1 MKKMTDTKRYIVLVA
16 ALAMAMCV
24 YAQKTDRDFVRRGN
38 KLYADSLYTKA
49 EVEYRRALDVN
60 PQSVE
65 ATYNLGNTL
74 LMQQKGEEA
83 LKMYQAAASLIPANN
98 RGIALN
104 EEEKMDL
111 ARIYH
116 NTGVLLQSSK
126 QLAPCIEAYKNALRN
141 NPRDHETR
149 YNLTLAMKQ
158 QQQEQ
163 QQQQQQQNQDQQQQE
178 QQEEKK
184 EEQQQ
189 DQQQDQQQQEQQQQ
203 EQQQQPQQPQE
214 QQDMSKENAE
224 QMLKAIMQDEK
235 EIQEKVQ
242 KAMQEVQPRKF
253 EKDW

>member
-16 ALAMAMCV
+16 ALAMAMCG

-65 ATYNLGNTL
+65 ATYNLGNAL

-83 LKMYQAAASLIPANN
+83 LKMYQTAASLIPANN

-104 EEEKMDL
+104 EEEKIDL

-163 QQQQQQQNQDQQQQE
+163 QQDQQQQE
-178 QQEEKK
+178 
-184 EEQQQ
+184 
-189 DQQQDQQQQEQQQQ
+189 
-203 EQQQQPQQPQE
+203 QQQPQQPQE